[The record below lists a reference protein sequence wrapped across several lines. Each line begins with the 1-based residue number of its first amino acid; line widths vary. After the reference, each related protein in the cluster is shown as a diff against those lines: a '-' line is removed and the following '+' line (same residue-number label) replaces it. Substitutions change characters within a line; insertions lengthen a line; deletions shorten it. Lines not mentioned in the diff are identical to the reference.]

1 MQINPVKNRISNEQT
16 AQQAQKLQRAEEVR
30 QPLQEKPVEQA
41 AKGEFYQEPD
51 QYSPKDA
58 EPASGLYWQE
68 PGEDGPK
75 VKFSD
80 PEKADEKP
88 LNVTAMNTDQVD
100 REIERLRKKVKEL
113 KSQLDRTQEGPEQK
127 RLERQLK
134 QAESDLKRKDNDT
147 YRRQHAKIS

>member
-16 AQQAQKLQRAEEVR
+16 AQQAQKIQRAEEVR

-41 AKGEFYQEPD
+41 AKGEFYQEP
-51 QYSPKDA
+51 
-58 EPASGLYWQE
+58 
-68 PGEDGPK
+68 GEDGPK

-88 LNVTAMNTDQVD
+88 LNVTTMNTDQVD
-100 REIERLRKKVKEL
+100 REIERLRKKVEEL
-113 KSQLDRTQEGPEQK
+113 KSQLDRTQEGPERK

>member
-58 EPASGLYWQE
+58 EPPAAFTGRSRGR
-68 PGEDGPK
+68 
-75 VKFSD
+75 
-80 PEKADEKP
+80 
-88 LNVTAMNTDQVD
+88 MD
-100 REIERLRKKVKEL
+100 RRSNSPTRKRQMKSRLP
-113 KSQLDRTQEGPEQK
+113 SPP
-127 RLERQLK
+127 
-134 QAESDLKRKDNDT
+134 
-147 YRRQHAKIS
+147 